1 MIAARA
7 LAPVEGLAGDPSA
20 VIDHPSGFLGLS
32 PRNQRFTV
40 AGILGFLAFREQGWH
55 LIVLG
60 GIHAPVPQQGD
71 LLDRFLAFAEARRR
85 RVIVVQLRA
94 PQIPLFLCR
103 GFTINQLGTSFG
115 LTLQRFTLRGSE
127 KMQLRNKL
135 SRARRAGLRVAEVGV
150 DLPRSEATFARLR
163 AVSDAWIRAKRKK
176 ELDFMIGE
184 LGRPEE
190 AWRRI
195 FVALDR
201 AAESVAFITYVPAP
215 GCTPGYLHDLTRRLP
230 TAPPGALELIN
241 AHAIEQMIAQGVP
254 HLHLGFTPFVVD
266 GQEPPGA
273 SRWAAWLIRALYRHG
288 SALYPAATQ
297 AQYKLK
303 WTPDVI
309 EREYVAARPLSVR
322 AIFDLLLLTRA
333 L

>member
-7 LAPVEGLAGDPSA
+7 LPPVEGLPCDPSV

-40 AGILGFLAFREQGWH
+40 AGIPGFVAFREQGRH
-55 LIVLG
+55 LIALG
-60 GIHAPVPQQGD
+60 GIHAPVPQQAA
-71 LLDRFLAFAEARRR
+71 LLDGFLALAEACRR

-94 PQIPLFLCR
+94 PQVPLFLCR
-103 GFTINQLGTSFG
+103 GFTVNQLGTSFG
-115 LTLQRFTLRGSE
+115 LTLRRFTLRGSD
-127 KMQLRNKL
+127 KMQLRNKI
-135 SRARRAGLRVAEVGV
+135 SRARRARLRVAEVGV
-150 DLPRSEATFARLR
+150 DLPRSEATFARLH
-163 AVSDAWIRAKRKK
+163 AVSRAWLDGKGRK

-195 FVALDR
+195 FVALDP
-201 AAESVAFITYVPAP
+201 AAQSVAFISYVPAW
-215 GCTPGYLHDLTRRLP
+215 GSTPGYLHDLTRRLP

-241 AHAIEQMIAQGVP
+241 AHAIEQMTAAGVP
-254 HLHLGFTPFVVD
+254 HLHFGFTPFVVD
-266 GQEPPGA
+266 GSEPPGA
-273 SRWAAWLIRALYRHG
+273 SRWAAWAVRALYRHG
-288 SALYPAATQ
+288 GALYPAATQ

-303 WTPDVI
+303 WMPDVI
-309 EREYVAARPLSVR
+309 EREYIAARPLSVR
-322 AIFDLLLLTRA
+322 AILDLLLLTRS

>member
-1 MIAARA
+1 MIAGRA
-7 LAPVEGLAGDPSA
+7 LPSVDGMAGDPSA
-20 VIDHPSGFLGLS
+20 VIDHPSGFLGLC

-40 AGILGFLAFREQGWH
+40 AGILGFLAFREQGRH

-60 GIHAPVPQQGD
+60 GIHAPVPQQAD

-94 PQIPLFLCR
+94 PQIPLFFSR
-103 GFTINQLGTSFG
+103 GFTINQLGTSFAI
-115 LTLQRFTLRGSE
+115 TLRRFTLRGSE

-135 SRARRAGLRVAEVGV
+135 SRARRAGLRIAEVGV
-150 DLPRSEATFARLR
+150 DLPRSEATFARLH
-163 AVSDAWIRAKRKK
+163 AVSRAWLEGKGGK

-184 LGRPEE
+184 LGRSEE

-195 FVALDR
+195 FVALDP
-201 AAESVAFITYVPAP
+201 AAESVAFITYVPAR
-215 GCTPGYLHDLTRRLP
+215 GCRPGYLHDLTRRLP

-241 AHAIEQMIAQGVP
+241 AHVIEQMIAQGVP
-254 HLHLGFTPFVVD
+254 YLHLGFTPFVVD
-266 GQEPPGA
+266 GAEPPGA
-273 SRWAAWLIRALYRHG
+273 SGLAAWLIRALYRHG
-288 SALYPAATQ
+288 GALYPAATQ
-297 AQYKLK
+297 ARYKLK

-309 EREYVAARPLSVR
+309 EREYIAVRPLSVR
-322 AIFDLLLLTRA
+322 AIFDLLLLTRV

>member
-1 MIAARA
+1 MMAARA
-7 LAPVEGLAGDPSA
+7 LPPVEGLPCDPSV

-32 PRNQRFTV
+32 PRNQRFMV
-40 AGILGFLAFREQGWH
+40 AGIPGFVAFRAQGRH

-60 GIHAPVPQQGD
+60 GIHAPVPQQAV
-71 LLDRFLAFAEARRR
+71 LLDCFLALAEAGRH

-94 PQIPLFLCR
+94 PQVPLFLCR
-103 GFTINQLGTSFG
+103 GFTVNQLGTSFG
-115 LTLQRFTLRGSE
+115 LTLRRFTLRGSE
-127 KMQLRNKL
+127 KMQLRNKI

-150 DLPRSEATFARLR
+150 DLPRSEATFARLH
-163 AVSDAWIRAKRKK
+163 AVSRAWLEGKGRK

-195 FVALDR
+195 FVALDS
-201 AAESVAFITYVPAP
+201 AAQSMAFITYVPAW
-215 GCTPGYLHDLTRRLP
+215 GSTPGYLHDLTRRLP

-241 AHAIEQMIAQGVP
+241 AYAIEQMTTAGVP
-254 HLHLGFTPFVVD
+254 HLHFGFTPFVVD
-266 GQEPPGA
+266 GSEPPGA
-273 SRWAAWLIRALYRHG
+273 SRWAAWAVRALYRHG
-288 SALYPAATQ
+288 GALYPAASQ

-309 EREYVAARPLSVR
+309 ELEYIAARPLSVR
-322 AIFDLLLLTRA
+322 AILDLLLLTRS